1 MVPMVPKSE
10 KPMVPKSE
18 KPELLMS
25 SGLVPELPG
34 VPDKQQFPVTP
45 RELGFWWMKIMFIA
59 ESFDVLFDSLILQA
73 FGTCLVMSCLY
84 VFQS

>member
-1 MVPMVPKSE
+1 MDLMAMVPMVTKSE

-34 VPDKQQFPVTP
+34 VPDNRPFPVTP
-45 RELGFWWMKIMFIA
+45 RELGFWWMKIM
-59 ESFDVLFDSLILQA
+59 
-73 FGTCLVMSCLY
+73 
-84 VFQS
+84 